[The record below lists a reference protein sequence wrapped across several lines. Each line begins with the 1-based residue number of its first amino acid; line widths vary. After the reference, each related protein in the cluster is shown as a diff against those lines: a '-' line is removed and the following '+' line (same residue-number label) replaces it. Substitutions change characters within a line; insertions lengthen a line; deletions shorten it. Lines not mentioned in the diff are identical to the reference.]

1 MESFKTY
8 CLFLFFLITTSAN
21 AQCWKVD
28 EVPKDFK
35 TNTVLTL
42 DSFIVSEKIVGVLD
56 HAIALS
62 DSFNVNH
69 NETWLFYAICFR
81 FNHDSLGRSSVRVEL
96 RQGTDYETF
105 EFHSYFDNL
114 EPFGAFCYKG
124 FTFFVLAEL
133 NKPGVYKDFFK
144 ATAKKDFP
152 VYYNK
157 PEISEKWVGLD
168 YSYTEKFT
176 YLFYRYKEGVFYY
189 IDTKPFN

>member
-35 TNTVLTL
+35 TNTVFTL
-42 DSFIVSEKIVGVLD
+42 DSLIVSEKIVGVLD

-62 DSFNVNH
+62 DSFDVNH
-69 NETWLFYAICFR
+69 DETWLFYAICLLW
-81 FNHDSLGRSSVRVEL
+81 NHDSLERSEVRVDL
-96 RQGTDYETF
+96 LQGINNNVF
-105 EFHSYFDNL
+105 EFHSYLYNL
-114 EPFGAFCYKG
+114 ELNGGFCYKG
-124 FTFFVLAEL
+124 FSFFVLTEQ
-133 NKPGVYKDFFK
+133 NKPSTYKDFFK

-157 PEISEKWVGLD
+157 PEISKKWVGLD
-168 YSYTEKFT
+168 YPYMEKDIRM
-176 YLFYRYKEGVFYY
+176 YYRYKDGIFYH
-189 IDTKPFN
+189 IATKLFN